1 LGVFVSPWNLILGVG
16 RWRPP
21 PELMAYLNGD
31 LLPHSEAIAGMRSD
45 GSGSG
50 GGLYD
55 AERTFN
61 GRVFKLRE
69 HLQRLFNSLEGGHV
83 DPGLTI
89 DEMVDATLTVIEAN
103 EKSRQPGDE
112 FVVGQV
118 VSSGP
123 SLSNGAPVVDVLI
136 YWQALDFSDFARSY
150 STGIRIFTP
159 ATYSPPARRQTR
171 GPQVPDD
178 DVWALKTDQKG
189 YITECTRAN
198 FMFVKDGKI
207 MLPDR
212 STALPGISMA
222 TVLELADSLGIPVEE
237 GRYNTSD
244 VYAAEGAYIS
254 GTRYCL
260 LPVSTINGV
269 AVPGP
274 VPSEVTSRLTEAWS
288 EMVGLDIIQQALDH
302 I

>member
-1 LGVFVSPWNLILGVG
+1 MAEST
-16 RWRPP
+16 
-21 PELMAYLNGD
+21 PELVAYLNGD
-31 LLPHSEAIAGMRSD
+31 LLPHSEAVAGMRSD

-55 AERTFN
+55 AERTFD
-61 GRVFKLRE
+61 GRAFKLRE
-69 HLQRLFNSLEGGHV
+69 HLQRLYNGLDGGQI
-83 DPGLTI
+83 DPGITL
-89 DEMVDATLTVIEAN
+89 DEMEDAILSVIEAN
-103 EKSRQPGDE
+103 LESLQPGDE

-118 VSSGP
+118 VSTGP
-123 SLSNGAPVVDVLI
+123 SMADGTPVVDVLI
-136 YWQALDFSDFARSY
+136 YCQSLEFADFAHSY

-159 ATYSPPARRQTR
+159 ATYSPPARHQTR
-171 GPQVPDD
+171 GPQVSDD

-212 STALPGISMA
+212 SEALPGISMA
-222 TVLELADSLGIPVEE
+222 TVLELAESMGIPVEE
-237 GRYNTSD
+237 GHYNTSD

-260 LPVSTINGV
+260 LPVSTITGV
-269 AVPGP
+269 AVLGP
-274 VPSEVTSRLTEAWS
+274 VPSEVTSRLIAAWS
-288 EMVGLDIIQQALDH
+288 EMVGMDIVQQALDH
-302 I
+302 L

>member
-1 LGVFVSPWNLILGVG
+1 MAGST
-16 RWRPP
+16 
-21 PELMAYLNGD
+21 PELTAYLNGD
-31 LLPHSEAIAGMRSD
+31 LLPHSEAVAGMRSD

-55 AERTFN
+55 AERTFD

-69 HLQRLFNSLEGGHV
+69 HLQRLYSSLEGGHV

-89 DEMVDATLTVIEAN
+89 DEMEDATLSVIEAN
-103 EKSRQPGDE
+103 LGSRQPGDE

-118 VSSGP
+118 VSTGP

-136 YWQALDFSDFARSY
+136 YCQVLDFSDFARSY
-150 STGIRIFTP
+150 SAGVRVFTP
-159 ATYSPPARRQTR
+159 ATYSPPARRQTG

-189 YITECTRAN
+189 HITECTRAN
-198 FMFVKDGKI
+198 FMFVKDGRI

-212 STALPGISMA
+212 SEALPGISMA
-222 TVLELADSLGIPVEE
+222 TVLELAESLGIPVDE

-244 VYAAEGAYIS
+244 VYAADGAYIS

-274 VPSEVTSRLTEAWS
+274 VPSEVTSRLIAAWS
-288 EMVGLDIIQQALDH
+288 EMVGLDIVQQALDH
-302 I
+302 L

>member
-1 LGVFVSPWNLILGVG
+1 MAGST
-16 RWRPP
+16 

-31 LLPHSEAIAGMRSD
+31 LLPHSEAVAGMRSD

-55 AERTFN
+55 AERTFD

-69 HLQRLFNSLEGGHV
+69 HLQRLYNGLEGSHV
-83 DPGLTI
+83 YPGLTI
-89 DEMVDATLTVIEAN
+89 DEMEAATLTVIEAN
-103 EKSRQPGDE
+103 LESLQPGDE

-118 VSSGP
+118 VGTGP
-123 SLSNGAPVVDVLI
+123 SLSNGAPVIDVLI
-136 YWQALDFSDFARSY
+136 YCQVLDFSDFARSY
-150 STGIRIFTP
+150 STGVRVFTP
-159 ATYSPPARRQTR
+159 ATYSPPARGQTR

-189 YITECTRAN
+189 YITECARAN
-198 FMFVKDGKI
+198 FMFVKDGRI

-212 STALPGISMA
+212 SAALPGISMA
-222 TVLELADSLGIPVEE
+222 TVLELAEAMGIPVDE
-237 GRYNTSD
+237 GRYSTSD
-244 VYAAEGAYIS
+244 VYAADGAYIS

-269 AVPGP
+269 AVLGP
-274 VPSEVTSRLTEAWS
+274 VPSAVTSRLIAAWS
-288 EMVGLDIIQQALDH
+288 EMVGLDIVQQALDH
-302 I
+302 L

>member
-1 LGVFVSPWNLILGVG
+1 MAGTA
-16 RWRPP
+16 
-21 PELMAYLNGD
+21 PELIAYLNGQM
-31 LLPHSEAIAGMRSD
+31 LPHSEAVAGMRAD

-55 AERTFN
+55 AERTFD
-61 GRVFKLRE
+61 GRVFKLRA
-69 HLQRLFNSLEGGHV
+69 HLQRLYNGLEGGHV

-89 DEMVDATLTVIEAN
+89 DEMEDATLGVLEAN
-103 EKSRQPGDE
+103 LDRRQPGEE

-118 VSSGP
+118 VSTGP
-123 SLSNGAPVVDVLI
+123 SSMTNGAPVVDVLI
-136 YWQALDFSDFARSY
+136 YCQFLDFADYARAY
-150 STGIRIFTP
+150 STGIRVFTP
-159 ATYSPPARRQTR
+159 VTYSPPARRNSR
-171 GPQVPDD
+171 GQGVPDD
-178 DVWALKTDQKG
+178 DVWALKTDQQG

-198 FMFVKDGKI
+198 FMFVKDGRI

-212 STALPGISMA
+212 SAALPGISMA
-222 TVLELADSLGIPVEE
+222 TVLELAESMGIPVDE

-244 VYAAEGAYIS
+244 VYTAEGAYIS

-260 LPVSTINGV
+260 LPVSAINGV

-274 VPSEVTSRLTEAWS
+274 IPSAVTRRLIGAWS
-288 EMVGLDIIQQALDH
+288 EMVGLDIVQQALDH

>member
-1 LGVFVSPWNLILGVG
+1 MAGST
-16 RWRPP
+16 
-21 PELMAYLNGD
+21 PELTAYLNGD
-31 LLPHSEAIAGMRSD
+31 LLPHSEAVAGMRSD

-55 AERTFN
+55 AERTFD

-69 HLQRLFNSLEGGHV
+69 HLQRLYNSLEGGHV
-83 DPGLTI
+83 DPEITL
-89 DEMVDATLTVIEAN
+89 DEMEDATLSVIEAN
-103 EKSRQPGDE
+103 LESRQPGDE

-118 VSSGP
+118 VSTGP
-123 SLSNGAPVVDVLI
+123 SLSDGAPVVDVLI
-136 YWQALDFSDFARSY
+136 YCQVLDFSDFARSY
-150 STGIRIFTP
+150 STGVRVFTP

-189 YITECTRAN
+189 YITECQRAN
-198 FMFVKDGKI
+198 FMFVKDGRI

-212 STALPGISMA
+212 SAALPGISMA
-222 TVLELADSLGIPVEE
+222 TVLELAESMGIPVDE

-274 VPSEVTSRLTEAWS
+274 VPSEVTSRLIAAWS
-288 EMVGLDIIQQALDH
+288 EMVGLDIVQQALDH
-302 I
+302 L

>member
-1 LGVFVSPWNLILGVG
+1 MAGST
-16 RWRPP
+16 
-21 PELMAYLNGD
+21 PELIAYLNGD
-31 LLPHSEAIAGMRSD
+31 LLPHSEAVAGMRSD

-55 AERTFN
+55 AERTFD

-69 HLQRLFNSLEGGHV
+69 HLQRLYNGLEGGHV

-89 DEMVDATLTVIEAN
+89 EEMEDATLAVIEAN
-103 EKSRQPGDE
+103 LERRQPGDE

-118 VSSGP
+118 VSTGP
-123 SLSNGAPVVDVLI
+123 SSTTNGAPLVDVLI
-136 YWQALDFSDFARSY
+136 YCQFLDFADFARSY
-150 STGIRIFTP
+150 SNGVRIFTP
-159 ATYSPPARRQTR
+159 ATYSPPVRRHPS
-171 GPQVPDD
+171 GSEAPDD
-178 DVWALKTDQKG
+178 DVWALKTDQQG

-198 FMFVKDGKI
+198 FMFVSGGRI

-212 STALPGISMA
+212 SAVLPGISMA

-260 LPVSTINGV
+260 LPVGAINGV

-274 VPSEVTSRLTEAWS
+274 VPSAVTSRLIGAWS
-288 EMVGLDIIQQALDH
+288 ELVGLDIVQQALDH
-302 I
+302 L